1 MIINIIF
8 YCICYFIVYQMQRLV
23 REDSGDLKLPS
34 RAKYAFELER
44 KKETMKEIELYVLF
58 SKINKSYNKSNTIE
72 SKINEESDKLKIKIK
87 KELGDNIFTYNLD
100 GSLEETIYDILN
112 NSIDELNKN
121 YLSLIEERNKELEI
135 IIKKKDE
142 WIEKYDTMKI

>member
-1 MIINIIF
+1 M
-8 YCICYFIVYQMQRLV
+8 
-23 REDSGDLKLPS
+23 
-34 RAKYAFELER
+34 
-44 KKETMKEIELYVLF
+44 LF
-58 SKINKSYNKSNTIE
+58 SKINKSYHKLNTIE

-87 KELGDNIFTYNLD
+87 KELGDNIGTYNLD
-100 GSLEETIYDILN
+100 GSLEETISDILD

-121 YLSLIEERNKELEI
+121 YLSLIEERNKELES

>member
-1 MIINIIF
+1 M
-8 YCICYFIVYQMQRLV
+8 RPLV

-44 KKETMKEIELYVLF
+44 KKETMKEIELYMLF
-58 SKINKSYNKSNTIE
+58 SKINKSYDKLNTIE
-72 SKINEESDKLKIKIK
+72 SKINKESDELKNKIKE
-87 KELGDNIFTYNLD
+87 ELGNKIFTYNLD
-100 GSLEETIYDILN
+100 GSLEESIYDILN
-112 NSIDELNKN
+112 KSIDELNKN
-121 YLSLIEERNKELEI
+121 YLSLIKERNKELEI

>member
-1 MIINIIF
+1 M
-8 YCICYFIVYQMQRLV
+8 RPLV

-44 KKETMKEIELYVLF
+44 KKETMKEIELYMLF
-58 SKINKSYNKSNTIE
+58 SKINKSYDKLNTIE
-72 SKINEESDKLKIKIK
+72 SKINKESDELKNKIKE
-87 KELGDNIFTYNLD
+87 ELGNKIFTYNLD
-100 GSLEETIYDILN
+100 GSLEESIYDILN
-112 NSIDELNKN
+112 KSIDELNKN